1 MPLGS
6 SMQQQPNLWL
16 KGTLFEVKRFC
27 FKCFLCF
34 CFFFTGPF
42 SNRAIRI
49 IRRGGCWPRQV
60 SHTNSG
66 SQRNTSLLLH
76 VWQSWRRNFR
86 WLGQFLP
93 RCADTAREFE
103 TQRCCFF
110 LRFFSGFQYCV
121 VAMCFFLV
129 LWWSL
134 LHFREICS
142 LQRCLTPI
150 YELGPNQYCWGL
162 FVFFGGIE

>member
-86 WLGQFLP
+86 WLGQCLP
-93 RCADTAREFE
+93 RCADTVRDFA
-103 TQRCCFF
+103 TQFCWILLFF
-110 LRFFSGFQYCV
+110 FWVCVDFNCV
-121 VAMCFFLV
+121 VAMSFFLSCDDSWRV
-129 LWWSL
+129 S
-134 LHFREICS
+134 FS
-142 LQRCLTPI
+142 QCLPKRIACGSCLVYLKRALT
-150 YELGPNQYCWGL
+150 
-162 FVFFGGIE
+162 